1 MCGPATFWFWF
12 ISAVTFYCATWE
24 HYFTNTL
31 ILPAINGPTEGLMLI
46 YFAHFFTALVGA
58 EWWAQPF
65 GKSLPVFS
73 WVPFID
79 EISTVRAVLLLM
91 IVFGVIPTVSFNVQN
106 VYKVV
111 TAKKGSMLLALAML
125 YPFVVLLG
133 GVLLWEYISP
143 YGLMGNYPHLFIV
156 GTGLAFGFLV
166 VICWFML
173 LVPCLNIVVLW
184 TEIVLFYVN

>member
-1 MCGPATFWFWF
+1 
-12 ISAVTFYCATWE
+12 
-24 HYFTNTL
+24 
-31 ILPAINGPTEGLMLI
+31 
-46 YFAHFFTALVGA
+46 
-58 EWWAQPF
+58 
-65 GKSLPVFS
+65 
-73 WVPFID
+73 
-79 EISTVRAVLLLM
+79 
-91 IVFGVIPTVSFNVQN
+91 
-106 VYKVV
+106 
-111 TAKKGSMLLALAML
+111 MLLALAML

-166 VICWFML
+166 VICWFMR